1 MTPAAFEVFATL
13 LKTRSGLVIGPDKVY
28 LLETR
33 LAALLRAHK
42 LGDLEALALALRGG
56 GNAVLAAAVVEAMTT
71 NETFFFRDDKPFTHF
86 RGQVLPYLAASRP
99 PGAGLRFWS
108 AAASTGQEAYSLAM
122 IAAENQALL
131 GGRRVEIVG
140 TDIAREPLERARAAL
155 YTQFEVQR
163 GVPMTA
169 LVKHFRKEPDGW
181 RIVEPLRAMVSFRE
195 WNLLTDLR
203 PLGQFDTIFCRNVLI
218 YFDQVTKSRV
228 LDAIAERLAP
238 DGVLYLGGAETIL
251 GLTERLVTAPGG
263 HGVYQRANAGAA
275 SSAVPSGM
283 TPPSFGG
290 ALGAIASTMK
300 AINASAAAPTDSRPV
315 SSLRSGAAGAS

>member
-13 LKTRSGLVIGPDKVY
+13 LKSRSGLVIGPDKLY

-33 LAALLRAHK
+33 LAALLRAHN
-42 LGDLEALALALRGG
+42 LVDLEALALALRGG
-56 GNAVLAAAVVEAMTT
+56 NATLAAAVVEAMTT
-71 NETFFFRDDKPFTHF
+71 NETFFFRDDKPFAHF
-86 RGQVLPYLAASRP
+86 RGQVLPQLAASRP
-99 PGAGLRFWS
+99 AGAGLRFWS

-122 IAAENQALL
+122 IVAESQALL

-140 TDIAREPLERARAAL
+140 TDIAREPLARARAGL

-169 LVKHFRKEPDGW
+169 LVKHFRKEPEGW
-181 RIVEPLRAMVSFRE
+181 RIAEPLRAMASFRE
-195 WNLLTDLR
+195 WNLLADLR

-218 YFDQVTKSRV
+218 YFDQPTKTRV
-228 LDAIAERLAP
+228 LEAIAERLAP

-251 GLTERLVTAPGG
+251 GLTERLVAAPGG
-263 HGVYQRANAGAA
+263 HGVYRRANAGAA
-275 SSAVPSGM
+275 SSPSA
-283 TPPSFGG
+283 TAP
-290 ALGAIASTMK
+290 LGAIASAMK
-300 AINASAAAPTDSRPV
+300 VISASAAAATDSRPV